1 MIRAFVGIPVPEQ
14 VAAALEAAQAGIPA
28 GRVVPPENF
37 HVTLAFLGEQPRP
50 VLEDAHDAL
59 EAVRVPAFS
68 LRIEGL
74 GMFGGARPRVL
85 FAEVAAEPGLSQLRR
100 KVLRAVHEAGIEL
113 GRERFHPHVTLA
125 RLGARFGARSG
136 ARPGAQSGDGG
147 LRGEDAAEM
156 QAFVAR
162 RVGLRA
168 GPFAVESFILYRS
181 RLGRAGPIYEALAEY
196 PLEEP
201 AGAME

>member
-1 MIRAFVGIPVPEQ
+1 MIRAFVGIPLPAE
-14 VAAALEAAQAGIPA
+14 AAEALEAAQAGIPA
-28 GRVVPPENF
+28 GRVVPHENF
-37 HVTLAFLGEQPRP
+37 HVTIAFLGEQPRP

-59 EAVRVPAFS
+59 EGVRVPGFS

-85 FAEVAAEPGLSQLRR
+85 FAEVAAEPGLAQLRR

-125 RLGARFGARSG
+125 RFR
-136 ARPGAQSGDGG
+136 DG
-147 LRGEDAAEM
+147 LRGDDASEM

-162 RVGLRA
+162 RIGLRA
-168 GPFAVESFILYRS
+168 GPFPVESFALFRS
-181 RLGRAGPIYEALAEY
+181 HLGRAGPTYEVLAEY
-196 PLEEP
+196 ALAAP
-201 AGAME
+201 AGGEP

>member
-1 MIRAFVGIPVPEQ
+1 MIRAFVGIPLAGD
-14 VAAALEAAQAGIPA
+14 VADVLAAAQAGMPL
-28 GRVVPPENF
+28 GREVPQDNF

-50 VLEDAHDAL
+50 VVEEAHHAL
-59 EAVRVPAFS
+59 DAVRAPSFP

-85 FAEVAAEPGLSQLRR
+85 YAEVAPEPALAHLHR

-113 GRERFHPHVTLA
+113 ARQRFRPHVTLA
-125 RLGARFGARSG
+125 RFGN
-136 ARPGAQSGDGG
+136 DG
-147 LRGEDAAEM
+147 LRGEEVAEM

-168 GPFAVESFILYRS
+168 GPFEVDRFVLYRS
-181 RLGRAGPIYEALAEY
+181 HLGRAGAIYEPLAEY
-196 PLEEP
+196 PLGTPQP
-201 AGAME
+201 AADGD

>member
-1 MIRAFVGIPVPEQ
+1 MIRAFVGIPLPGE
-14 VAAALEAAQAGIPA
+14 AADALEAAQAGIPA
-28 GRVVPPENF
+28 GRVVPHDNF
-37 HVTLAFLGEQPRP
+37 HVTIAFLGEQPRP
-50 VLEDAHDAL
+50 VLEDVHHAL
-59 EAVRVPAFS
+59 DGVRVPGFR

-85 FAEVAAEPGLSQLRR
+85 FAEVAPEPVLSQLRR

-125 RLGARFGARSG
+125 RFG
-136 ARPGAQSGDGG
+136 DG

-162 RVGLRA
+162 RIGVRA
-168 GPFAVESFILYRS
+168 GPFPVESFGLYRS
-181 RLGRAGPIYEALAEY
+181 HLGRAGPTYEILADY
-196 PLEEP
+196 PL
-201 AGAME
+201 GALPLD

>member
-1 MIRAFVGIPVPEQ
+1 VIRAFVGIPLPAE
-14 VAAALEAAQAGIPA
+14 AADALEAAQAGIPA
-28 GRVVPPENF
+28 GRVVPHENF
-37 HVTLAFLGEQPRP
+37 HVTIAFLGEQPRP

-59 EAVRVPAFS
+59 DGVRVPGFS

-85 FAEVAAEPGLSQLRR
+85 FAEVAAEPGLAQLRR

-125 RLGARFGARSG
+125 RFG
-136 ARPGAQSGDGG
+136 DG

-162 RVGLRA
+162 RIGVRA
-168 GPFAVESFILYRS
+168 GPFAVESFALYRS
-181 RLGRAGPIYEALAEY
+181 HLGRAGPTYEVLAEY
-196 PLEEP
+196 PLEPP
-201 AGAME
+201 AGSED